1 MTRITTSRTDVTA
14 NTMNDLQQQVAQLQH
29 RIQELERQNEL
40 VMRDAANNFQQ
51 RLGFERLLAQIVS
64 RFVQVSFDE
73 LDQCIEQGLSEIGQ
87 FVECDRSFLC
97 QYHDDYTKV
106 DNTHEWCAEG
116 VPSLKSRF
124 QDFEIQ
130 GMGWFTS
137 QMMAGQPVQI
147 ARTED
152 LGEEA
157 ALLRQILQEIQVRS
171 LLCVPLQSQNRLRG
185 FIGFAYTL
193 RPYQWLDEQVDLL
206 RIVGETVLS
215 VLDRRDYE
223 QKLRSNE
230 EMFRVLANH
239 VPGVV
244 YTCQNDDRYSVLY
257 LNDHVAD
264 LTGYTPDDFLQNRIS
279 FIELY
284 HPDDRATIIAQANRC
299 IAARQPYQLEY
310 RLRHRNGT
318 WRWVEERGQ
327 AVFNPDGSLRFLE
340 GTIFDISERKRAQE
354 QLQSH
359 RDLLELRVQQRTR
372 ELQAINEQLQHEVEV
387 RRAAEQALRDEQQL
401 LESTLEQHE
410 YDRKLLAYEIHD
422 GLAQYLTAAVMHIS
436 ACSAG
441 NDARLAGQLELVR
454 QMIRRSLEEA
464 RRLISG
470 LRPPILDEAGII
482 AALEY
487 LVQER
492 EPVIG
497 RIHFHY
503 DVRFKR
509 LSPLLEC
516 AIYRIS
522 QEALNNVIKHSG
534 AKEVFIELVQESPEQ
549 LRLSVRDCG
558 RGFDPTQVTEKSYGL
573 RGVRER
579 ALTLGGKAEIITAPG
594 EGTEVRVFLPIQER
608 R

>member
-1 MTRITTSRTDVTA
+1 MAT
-14 NTMNDLQQQVAQLQH
+14 TMNDLQHQVAELQR
-29 RIQELERQNEL
+29 RIQELEHQNEQ
-40 VMRDAANNFQQ
+40 VMRDAAAHLHL

-64 RFVQVSFDE
+64 RFVQVSLDE
-73 LDQCIEQGLSEIGQ
+73 LDQCIEQGLSQIGR
-87 FVECDRSFLC
+87 FVDCDRCFLC
-97 QYHDDYTKV
+97 QYHDDYSKV

-116 VPSLKSRF
+116 VPSLKNHF
-124 QDFEIQ
+124 QNYEIA
-130 GMGWFTS
+130 GMEWFTA
-137 QMMAGQPVQI
+137 QMVAGQPVRI
-147 ARTED
+147 SRTEE
-152 LGEEA
+152 LGDEA
-157 ALLRQILQEIQVRS
+157 APLREILQQIHVRS
-171 LLCVPLQSQNRLRG
+171 LSCVPLQSQGRLRG
-185 FIGFAYTL
+185 FIGFAFTS
-193 RPYQWLDEQVDLL
+193 RAYQWLDQQVDLL
-206 RIVGETVLS
+206 RIVGETLLS
-215 VLDRRDYE
+215 ALDRREYE

-230 EMFRVLANH
+230 EMFRVLANN

-244 YTCQNDDRYSVLY
+244 YTCHNDDRYSILY
-257 LNDHVAD
+257 LNDHAAD

-279 FIELY
+279 FIDLY

-299 IAARQPYQLEY
+299 IAARQPYQMEY

-372 ELQAINEQLQHEVEV
+372 ELQATNEQLQHEVEV

-401 LESTLEQHE
+401 LQSTLEQHE
-410 YDRKLLAYEIHD
+410 NDRKLLAYEIHD
-422 GLAQYLTAAVMHIS
+422 GLAQYLTAAAMHIS

-441 NDARLAGQLELVR
+441 NDSRLAGQLELVR
-454 QMIRRSLEEA
+454 QMIRRSLDEA
-464 RRLISG
+464 RRLIGG
-470 LRPPILDEAGII
+470 LRPPILDEAGIL
-482 AALEY
+482 AALEF
-487 LVQER
+487 LVRER

-497 RIHFHY
+497 RIRFHH
-503 DVRFKR
+503 DVHFKR
-509 LSPLLEC
+509 LTPMLES
-516 AIYRIS
+516 AIYRIT
-522 QEALNNVIKHSG
+522 QEALNNVIKHSR
-534 AKEVFIELVQESPEQ
+534 AKEVFVELVQESPEQ

-558 RGFDPTQVTEKSYGL
+558 RGFDPSQVTERSYGL

-579 ALTLGGKAEIITAPG
+579 ALILGGKAEVITAPG